1 MSQVSEANA
10 PLSPL
15 VGAAPEK
22 GSTESMQQEFVQS
35 RIGGPY
41 ADAASASGPTAL
53 FPQGGQLPSRAEGTA
68 SVASAPTGSPS
79 VGAPAEYDLAIAES
93 VQASIPQE
101 KMDEFTHYARAAGL
115 SNEQAQAALD
125 FKIQLNRDYED
136 THRQQVDQ
144 WEKQVRADPE
154 LGGKNVDVTIATAT
168 RAMQHYDPTGH
179 ISKLLCE
186 SGHGSNPEVVRFLY
200 NIGKSL
206 GEDKVPFSNSSVRSD
221 ASLGERMYPNFKF

>member
-1 MSQVSEANA
+1 MSQVSEA
-10 PLSPL
+10 SFPL
-15 VGAAPEK
+15 VGATSEA
-22 GSTESMQQEFVQS
+22 GSTESMQQDFLQS
-35 RIGGPY
+35 RAAGPF
-41 ADAASASGPTAL
+41 ADALSAISPTAAL
-53 FPQGGQLPSRAEGTA
+53 PNGAQQG
-68 SVASAPTGSPS
+68 VATDSIAQAA
-79 VGAPAEYDLAIAES
+79 VGAPAEYDLAIPESLKAE
-93 VQASIPQE
+93 VPQE
-101 KMDEFTHYARAAGL
+101 KMDEFTSYARAAGL

-125 FKIQLNRDYED
+125 FKIQLNRDYEE
-136 THRQQVDQ
+136 THRQQVAQ
-144 WEKQVRADPE
+144 WETQVRADPE
-154 LGGKNVDVTIATAT
+154 LGGKNMDVTVATAT

>member
-1 MSQVSEANA
+1 MSQVLETSY
-10 PLSPL
+10 PLM
-15 VGAAPEK
+15 
-22 GSTESMQQEFVQS
+22 GSTPESGTTQAMQHEFLQS
-35 RIGGPY
+35 RSAGPF
-41 ADAASASGPTAL
+41 ADAAFALSPAAPSPNEVQSGPAK
-53 FPQGGQLPSRAEGTA
+53 E
-68 SVASAPTGSPS
+68 SVASATATVAPAAG
-79 VGAPAEYDLAIAES
+79 VPAEYDLSIPES
-93 VQASIPQE
+93 VKATVPQE
-101 KMDEFTHYARAAGL
+101 KIDEFTSYAREAGL

-125 FKIQLNRDYED
+125 FKIQLNSDYEE
-136 THRQQVDQ
+136 TQRQQVAQ
-144 WEKQVRADPE
+144 WESQVRADPE
-154 LGGKNVDVTIATAT
+154 LGGKNMDVTVATAT